1 MGVFLFLVL
10 ASKTIAENK
19 NLVVVVVVILLQSCI
34 INNYLAQKVIWC
46 VHFSDV
52 LDNHNMQVVSVCV
65 RRRQKL
71 SDLYGVP

>member
-19 NLVVVVVVILLQSCI
+19 NLVVVVVILLQSCI

-46 VHFSDV
+46 VHFSDD
-52 LDNHNMQVVSVCV
+52 LDNHKMQVVSACV